1 MRNLFTGGNV
11 QVLPRS
17 LYLFVSLSIL
27 RLETNS
33 ISFGFILIS
42 PTEVSMSFF
51 LDSKRMMIPIENKEE
66 RKQ

>member
-1 MRNLFTGGNV
+1 MRNLFSGGNV

>member
-1 MRNLFTGGNV
+1 MRNLFPGGNV
-11 QVLPRS
+11 QVFPRS

>member
-1 MRNLFTGGNV
+1 MRNLFPGGNV

>member
-1 MRNLFTGGNV
+1 MRNLFPGGNV

-42 PTEVSMSFF
+42 PTEVSVSFF
-51 LDSKRMMIPIENKEE
+51 LDSKRVMIPIENKEE

>member
-1 MRNLFTGGNV
+1 MRNLFPGGNV
-11 QVLPRS
+11 QVFPRS

-42 PTEVSMSFF
+42 PTEVSVSFF

>member
-1 MRNLFTGGNV
+1 MRNLFPGGNV

-42 PTEVSMSFF
+42 PTEVSVSFF

>member
-1 MRNLFTGGNV
+1 MRNLFPGGNV

-66 RKQ
+66 RK

>member
-1 MRNLFTGGNV
+1 MRNLFPGGNV
-11 QVLPRS
+11 QVFPRS

-42 PTEVSMSFF
+42 PTELSMSFF

>member
-1 MRNLFTGGNV
+1 MRNLFPGGNV

-17 LYLFVSLSIL
+17 LYLFVSLSVL

>member
-1 MRNLFTGGNV
+1 MRNLFPGGNV

-42 PTEVSMSFF
+42 PTELSMSFF

>member
-1 MRNLFTGGNV
+1 MRNLFPGGNV
-11 QVLPRS
+11 QVLSRS

-42 PTEVSMSFF
+42 PTELSMSFF

>member
-1 MRNLFTGGNV
+1 MRNLFPGGNV

-17 LYLFVSLSIL
+17 FYLFVCLSIL
-27 RLETNS
+27 MLETNS